1 MSRMQRIKLLNI
13 FLLGLAGV
21 LFFSAGG
28 GHVLDIDIDPL
39 NTATSERY
47 RFDFD
52 TVRKGPYLNLKS
64 AILVNY
70 DNGQVLY
77 TKDPDQVRP
86 IASISK
92 LVTAMVVLDS
102 GVDLDTT
109 EVITRQDAYRSSRS
123 RLRVGTEMTLRDY
136 LHSTLMSSD
145 NRAARALA
153 RAVAGSIED
162 FADLMNKKV
171 ESLGLRSTRFEEP
184 SGLSSNNVSTA
195 TEVAKILHYAR
206 DYPLIGEIT
215 SKKRHTMRFLD
226 RRGQQLTIGNT
237 NRIIW
242 SPWWVEAGKTGYIR
256 AADYCLT
263 ALVHNEEGQ
272 RLTLVVLGVP
282 GDNLR
287 FKEARRL
294 LNWGFRNMS

>member
-1 MSRMQRIKLLNI
+1 MSSMRRIKLLNV

-39 NTATSERY
+39 NTATAEKY
-47 RFDFD
+47 RFDFE

-77 TKDPDQVRP
+77 AKNPHKVRP

-102 GVDLDTT
+102 GIDLDSTQ
-109 EVITRQDAYRSSRS
+109 VITREDAYRSSRS
-123 RLRVGTEMTLRDY
+123 RLRVGTKMTLRDY
-136 LHSTLMSSD
+136 LHSTLMCSD

-153 RAVAGSIED
+153 RAVAGTIED
-162 FADLMNKKV
+162 FADLMNEKV
-171 ESLGLRSTRFEEP
+171 ESLGLRESEFEEP

-195 TEVAKILHYAR
+195 AEVAKILHYAH
-206 DYPLIGEIT
+206 DYPLIAEIT
-215 SKKRHTMRFLD
+215 SKKRHTLRFLNGRG
-226 RRGQQLTIGNT
+226 RRLTIGNT

-242 SPWWVEAGKTGYIR
+242 APWWVDAGKTGYIR

-263 ALVHNEEGQ
+263 TLVHNKEGE

-294 LNWGFRNMS
+294 LTWGFRNLS

>member
-1 MSRMQRIKLLNI
+1 MSPMRRVKLLNT

-39 NTATSERY
+39 NTATAEKY
-47 RFDFD
+47 RFDFES
-52 TVRKGPYLNLKS
+52 VRKGPYLNLKS

-70 DNGQVLY
+70 DNGQVLFA
-77 TKDPDQVRP
+77 KNPDKVRP
-86 IASISK
+86 VASISK

-109 EVITRQDAYRSSRS
+109 EVITAQDAYRSSRS
-123 RLRVGTEMTLRDY
+123 RLRVGTRMTLRDY

-153 RAVAGSIED
+153 RAVAGSIEE
-162 FADLMNKKV
+162 FADLMNEKV
-171 ESLGLRSTRFEEP
+171 KQLGLDKSRFEEP
-184 SGLSSNNVSTA
+184 SGLSSKNVSTA
-195 TEVAKILHYAR
+195 TEVAKILHYAN
-206 DYPLIGEIT
+206 DYPLIAKIT
-215 SKKRHTMRFLD
+215 SKKRYTLRFLD
-226 RRGQQLTIGNT
+226 RPGRRLTIGNT

-242 SPWWVEAGKTGYIR
+242 SAWWVDAGKTGYIR

-263 ALVHNEEGQ
+263 TLVHNKEGQ

-294 LNWGFRNMS
+294 LNWGFRNLS